1 MSKINL
7 LPPELSPQK
16 SLLRIADILTKVLYV
31 VVTVFLISILT
42 FLGIFIIDNK
52 KIKTLNTQKDMLS
65 KQINEYQKTEQQVVL
80 AKDRMTK
87 IKDIWKLQGIK
98 KALESFEELSIN
110 LPEGV
115 LIKDAKISSAKSEV
129 STEAFSSLS
138 VSKFM
143 AYLVS
148 SDIYKIIR
156 LKNFSFNPNYGFRIT
171 FEGYID

>member
-7 LPPELSPQK
+7 LPPDLSPK
-16 SLLRIADILTKVLYV
+16 RSFLRLVDILTKVLYV
-31 VVTVFLISILT
+31 VVAVFLISILT
-42 FLGIFIIDNK
+42 FLGIFIIGNT
-52 KIKTLNTQKDMLS
+52 KIKTLNTQKDILS
-65 KQINEYQKTEQQVVL
+65 KEINEYQKMEQQVVL

-98 KALESFEELSIN
+98 KPLESFEELSIN
-110 LPEGV
+110 LSEGV

-129 STEAFSSLS
+129 TTEVFSSLS

-143 AYLVS
+143 VYLVS
-148 SDIYKIIR
+148 SNLYKTIR

-171 FEGYID
+171 FEGYVD